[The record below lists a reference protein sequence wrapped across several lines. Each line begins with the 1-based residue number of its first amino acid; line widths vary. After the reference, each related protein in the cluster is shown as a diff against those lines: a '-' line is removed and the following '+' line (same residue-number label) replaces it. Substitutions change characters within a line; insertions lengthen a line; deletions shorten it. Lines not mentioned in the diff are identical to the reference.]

1 MAETYGEGGGRM
13 LGSGVWAQEGCGLCM
28 GRGLVCQGAGP
39 GIMGQSLEAAG
50 RDLVGV
56 RLSLVNL
63 GGA

>member
-1 MAETYGEGGGRM
+1 MY
-13 LGSGVWAQEGCGLCM
+13 
-28 GRGLVCQGAGP
+28 GAGP
-39 GIMGQSLEAAG
+39 CVSGGGAWCYGAEPAG